1 MKKLVFTQV
10 ENTSK
15 QTDVMYFSN
24 FSLRP
29 LALEKQFSPTLRPA
43 LISNPLLVF
52 VFFGDFSTHGGVQLG
67 AIDRLIT
74 SSATAQPLLV

>member
-43 LISNPLLVF
+43 LGNQ
-52 VFFGDFSTHGGVQLG
+52 TEKGGG
-67 AIDRLIT
+67 GR
-74 SSATAQPLLV
+74 